1 LPEFKLKKI
10 NLQILATEFIFIKRA
25 ISKTKNFYFMFAVT
39 SLWTKFL
46 LSFVPL
52 FVAIDVLGIL
62 PIFISLTEGVSD
74 KQRKKL
80 AVESTLTALVVAVI
94 FALAGRPIFTF
105 LGITITDFRI
115 GGGVILLVLA
125 VTDLLFSTEERKRK
139 ETSIGVVP
147 IGIPLIIG
155 PAALTTILLLVDTY
169 GIFLTMFSIF
179 INLILVLIV
188 FANSSYVIKILG
200 NSGSRAFAKV
210 ASLFLAA
217 IAVMM
222 IRVGLVEILS
232 NN

>member
-1 LPEFKLKKI
+1 
-10 NLQILATEFIFIKRA
+10 
-25 ISKTKNFYFMFAVT
+25 MFEVT
-39 SLWTKFL
+39 SLWTKFV

-52 FVAIDVLGIL
+52 FFAIDVIGIL
-62 PIFISLTEGVSD
+62 PIFISLTDGLTN

-80 AVESTLTALVVAVI
+80 AFESTLTALIVATI

-115 GGGVILLVLA
+115 GGGIILLILA
-125 VTDLLFSTEERKRK
+125 VTDLLFPNEERKRR

-169 GIFLTMFSIF
+169 GVFLTMFSIF
-179 INLILVLIV
+179 INLLVVLLV
-188 FANSSYVIKILG
+188 FLNSGFIIKVLG
-200 NSGSRAFAKV
+200 NAGSKAFAKI

-222 IRVGLVEILS
+222 IRVGLMEILKQ
-232 NN
+232 

>member
-1 LPEFKLKKI
+1 
-10 NLQILATEFIFIKRA
+10 
-25 ISKTKNFYFMFAVT
+25 MFEVS
-39 SLWTKFL
+39 SLWTKFV

-62 PIFISLTEGVSD
+62 PIFIALTEGLTE
-74 KQRKKL
+74 KQRKRL
-80 AVESTLTALVVAVI
+80 AVESTLAALVVSVI

-115 GGGVILLVLA
+115 GGGIILLVLA

-155 PAALTTILLLVDTY
+155 PAAMTTILLLVDTY
-169 GIFLTMFSIF
+169 GILLTMFSIF

-188 FANSSYVIKILG
+188 FVNSNFVIRILG
-200 NSGSRAFAKV
+200 NAGSKAFAKI

-222 IRVGLVEILS
+222 IRVGLVEALKQ
-232 NN
+232 

>member
-1 LPEFKLKKI
+1 MDQVRSFFCSTFCCDRRPWNSSNFHSFDRRF
-10 NLQILATEFIFIKRA
+10 NR
-25 ISKTKNFYFMFAVT
+25 KTK
-39 SLWTKFL
+39 K
-46 LSFVPL
+46 
-52 FVAIDVLGIL
+52 
-62 PIFISLTEGVSD
+62 
-74 KQRKKL
+74 RL
-80 AVESTLTALVVAVI
+80 AVESTLAALVVSVI

-115 GGGVILLVLA
+115 GGGIILLVLA

-155 PAALTTILLLVDTY
+155 PAAMTTILLLVDTY
-169 GIFLTMFSIF
+169 GILLTMFSIF

-188 FANSSYVIKILG
+188 FVNSNFVIKILG
-200 NSGSRAFAKV
+200 NAGSKAFAKI

-222 IRVGLVEILS
+222 IRVGLVEALKQ
-232 NN
+232 

>member
-1 LPEFKLKKI
+1 
-10 NLQILATEFIFIKRA
+10 
-25 ISKTKNFYFMFAVT
+25 MFEVS
-39 SLWTKFL
+39 SLWSKFV

-62 PIFISLTEGVSD
+62 PIFIALTEGLD
-74 KQRKKL
+74 GKQRRKL
-80 AVESTLTALVVAVI
+80 AVEATLAALVVSVI

-115 GGGVILLVLA
+115 GGGIILLVLA

-155 PAALTTILLLVDTY
+155 PAAMTTILLLVDTY
-169 GIFLTMFSIF
+169 GILLTMFSIF

-188 FANSSYVIKILG
+188 FANSSFVIKILG
-200 NSGSRAFAKV
+200 NAGSKAFAKI

-222 IRVGLVEILS
+222 IRVGLVEALKQ
-232 NN
+232 

>member
-1 LPEFKLKKI
+1 
-10 NLQILATEFIFIKRA
+10 
-25 ISKTKNFYFMFAVT
+25 MFAVS
-39 SLWTKFL
+39 SLWTKFV

-62 PIFISLTEGVSD
+62 PIFIALTEGLNER
-74 KQRKKL
+74 QRRKL
-80 AVESTLTALVVAVI
+80 AVEATLAALIVSVI

-115 GGGVILLVLA
+115 GGGIILLVLA

-155 PAALTTILLLVDTY
+155 PAAMTTILLLVDTY
-169 GIFLTMFSIF
+169 GILLTMFSIF

-188 FANSSYVIKILG
+188 FANSSLVIKILG
-200 NSGSRAFAKV
+200 NAGSKAFAKV

-222 IRVGLVEILS
+222 IRVGLVEALKQ
-232 NN
+232 

>member
-10 NLQILATEFIFIKRA
+10 NLQILAT
-25 ISKTKNFYFMFAVT
+25 
-39 SLWTKFL
+39 
-46 LSFVPL
+46 
-52 FVAIDVLGIL
+52 D
-62 PIFISLTEGVSD
+62 
-74 KQRKKL
+74 
-80 AVESTLTALVVAVI
+80 
-94 FALAGRPIFTF
+94 
-105 LGITITDFRI
+105 
-115 GGGVILLVLA
+115 
-125 VTDLLFSTEERKRK
+125 EERKRK

-188 FANSSYVIKILG
+188 FANSGYVIKILG

-217 IAVMM
+217 IPVMM

>member
-1 LPEFKLKKI
+1 
-10 NLQILATEFIFIKRA
+10 
-25 ISKTKNFYFMFAVT
+25 M
-39 SLWTKFL
+39 

-62 PIFISLTEGVSD
+62 PIFISLTEGLSE

-80 AVESTLTALVVAVI
+80 AVESTLAALIVAVI
-94 FALAGRPIFTF
+94 FAVAGRPIFTF

-115 GGGVILLVLA
+115 GGGIILLVLA
-125 VTDLLFSTEERKRK
+125 ITDLLFSTEERKKK

-147 IGIPLIIG
+147 IGIPLVIG
-155 PAALTTILLLVDTY
+155 PATLTTILLLVDTY
-169 GIFLTMFSIF
+169 GLLLTMFSIF

-188 FANSSYVIKILG
+188 FANSGFVIKILG
-200 NSGSRAFAKV
+200 NAGSKAFAKV

-222 IRVGLVEILS
+222 IRVGLVEALKQ
-232 NN
+232 